1 MDGTD
6 NDCAGNQRMTRA
18 QFTALT
24 IIAATLI
31 VGTVAFGV
39 LRMYA

>member
-1 MDGTD
+1 MDDAD
-6 NDCAGNQRMTRA
+6 NDCAGNQHMSRA

-24 IIAATLI
+24 IIAAALI
-31 VGTVAFGV
+31 VGTVVFGV